1 MPDTLYCEY
10 EYCKR
15 YLQLIIPYQKNQ
27 TEDKKYPLVLHIP
40 GSAWHRQEMY
50 NSILARVELAKR
62 GFVVAQVQYR
72 ESELAVFPAQV
83 IDIKKAICFIP
94 SIAEQF
100 HIDTENIFISGDSSG
115 GHIAL
120 LTGLTAAFGELD
132 AEGLSMSPCK
142 VSGIISYCAPTD
154 KIGRASCRE
163 RV

>member
-83 IDIKKAICFIP
+83 IDIKKLYVL
-94 SIAEQF
+94 S
-100 HIDTENIFISGDSSG
+100 
-115 GHIAL
+115 L
-120 LTGLTAAFGELD
+120 L
-132 AEGLSMSPCK
+132 
-142 VSGIISYCAPTD
+142 
-154 KIGRASCRE
+154 
-163 RV
+163 